1 MVENYQTIFGYK
13 CHPIQRLSLE
23 FIYAPTFFSIH
34 AWVDLVTMR
43 LYEVYLE
50 ESGSVPAID
59 VHRPKFFIETGLI
72 VRQSFMKVRLC
83 TWF

>member
-1 MVENYQTIFGYK
+1 
-13 CHPIQRLSLE
+13 
-23 FIYAPTFFSIH
+23 
-34 AWVDLVTMR
+34 MR

-59 VHRPKFFIETGLI
+59 VHRPKFFIETSLTLC
-72 VRQSFMKVRLC
+72 QSFMNVRLC